1 MTSRTD
7 WRPSAHD
14 RAVLAGR
21 RPSYASPGYE
31 LAAAIRRL
39 NAHLAELPPERQA
52 ELQADWLA
60 SWAELQR
67 QLDSASDD
75 LEQRFTLIDDWAKH
89 WLERLG

>member
-1 MTSRTD
+1 MNPRT
-7 WRPSAHD
+7 
-14 RAVLAGR
+14 
-21 RPSYASPGYE
+21 E

-39 NAHLAELPPERQA
+39 NAAFGTLSVERQA

-75 LEQRFTLIDDWAKH
+75 TEQRFTLIDDWAKH

>member
-1 MTSRTD
+1 M
-7 WRPSAHD
+7 
-14 RAVLAGR
+14 
-21 RPSYASPGYE
+21 
-31 LAAAIRRL
+31 
-39 NAHLAELPPERQA
+39 
-52 ELQADWLA
+52 QADWLA